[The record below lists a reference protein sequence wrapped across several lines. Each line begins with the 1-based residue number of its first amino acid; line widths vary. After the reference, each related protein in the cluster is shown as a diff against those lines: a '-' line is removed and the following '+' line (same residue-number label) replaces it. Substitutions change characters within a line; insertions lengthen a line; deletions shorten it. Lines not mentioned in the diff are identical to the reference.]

1 MESKTTN
8 LIEWTVEDVGRE
20 IKQTFN
26 EDIAKKFEGK
36 IKIVSLTTAKVQT
49 PSLETSLQSKVHQD
63 LLSLFAENILQL
75 TAVIEDKHFFF
86 SFINVFGVLAA

>member
-1 MESKTTN
+1 MENKTTN

-20 IKQTFN
+20 IKKTFN
-26 EDIAKKFEGK
+26 EDITKKFEGK
-36 IKIVSLTTAKVQT
+36 IKIMSLTSAKVQT

-63 LLSLFAENILQL
+63 LLSVFVENILQL

-86 SFINVFGVLAA
+86 SFINFFGVLAA